1 MVNYDFESPR
11 NEIYDPD
18 NITSTVKIEEIKQKY
33 ISSGQ
38 VDLFEKDLNISRENL
53 RGGLRVV
60 YYASSLTSILGVFCS
75 IYIFYDASRRQFL
88 EEDSKQS
95 E

>member
-38 VDLFEKDLNISRENL
+38 VDLFEK
-53 RGGLRVV
+53 
-60 YYASSLTSILGVFCS
+60 IL
-75 IYIFYDASRRQFL
+75 IFL
-88 EEDSKQS
+88 EKI
-95 E
+95 